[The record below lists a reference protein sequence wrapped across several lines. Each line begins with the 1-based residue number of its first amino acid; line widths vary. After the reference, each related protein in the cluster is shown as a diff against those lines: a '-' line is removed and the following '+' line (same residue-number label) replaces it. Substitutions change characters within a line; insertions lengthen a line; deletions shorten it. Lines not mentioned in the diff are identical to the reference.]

1 MFFKIAGSPYDG
13 SKKALPTAKLK
24 LCIIKAQ
31 SNKSDI
37 LTKFLF
43 EIPLLFRHDRTSL
56 MRAKSASV
64 CCAGAPGA
72 EHLLL
77 PWGYSC
83 GRGNP

>member
-24 LCIIKAQ
+24 MCIIKAQ

-37 LTKFLF
+37 LTKLLF
-43 EIPLLFRHDRTSL
+43 EIPLLYRTSL
-56 MRAKSASV
+56 MRAKSASA